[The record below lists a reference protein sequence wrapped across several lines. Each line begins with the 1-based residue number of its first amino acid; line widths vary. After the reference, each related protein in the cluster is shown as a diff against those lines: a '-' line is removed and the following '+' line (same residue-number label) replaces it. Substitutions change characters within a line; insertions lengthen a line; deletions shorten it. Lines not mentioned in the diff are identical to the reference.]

1 MKYKKNYTGGGE
13 DIFQDN
19 LDFCFSW
26 FNLNLK
32 YTNGVIIFST
42 SCFLCQMQHTCRACM
57 CAAKGFS
64 ELVNISS
71 KSYTH
76 ADIYR
81 NLSIFPPNLVPML
94 TSIGTLSLL

>member
-42 SCFLCQMQHTCRACM
+42 SCFLCQRQHTCRACM

-71 KSYTH
+71 ESDSYLYYEAAVSSATGVIK
-76 ADIYR
+76 D
-81 NLSIFPPNLVPML
+81 P
-94 TSIGTLSLL
+94 